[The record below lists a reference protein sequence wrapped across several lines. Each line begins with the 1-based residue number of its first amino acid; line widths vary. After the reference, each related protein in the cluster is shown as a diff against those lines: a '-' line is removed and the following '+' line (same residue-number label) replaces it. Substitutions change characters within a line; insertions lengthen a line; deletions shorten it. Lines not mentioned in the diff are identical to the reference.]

1 MLLVHAY
8 IFPVTSVQNPNI
20 LPFSILFTIYNNDK
34 QIYLLLNLKITF
46 LILLKRIYIKTMKGP
61 GLLN

>member
-20 LPFSILFTIYNNDK
+20 LPVSILFTIYNNDK

-46 LILLKRIYIKTMKGP
+46 LILLKRSYIKI
-61 GLLN
+61 L

>member
-20 LPFSILFTIYNNDK
+20 LQVSILFTIYNNDK

-46 LILLKRIYIKTMKGP
+46 LILLKRSYIKI
-61 GLLN
+61 L